1 MKTLVRKLGGSA
13 MKPRRLTALL
23 IACLLLAAAGC
34 GGGGDDESGDGG
46 DNAITFW
53 SAEDN
58 AERVKVLQGIVD
70 EFQQKSGVQVKLVT
84 IAEDQLASQIQSASA
99 AGSLPDV
106 MGSLSLGFAH
116 SLAADDLADGDAA
129 NEVIESL
136 GRDTFSER
144 ALSLV
149 DSDGKPISIPAD
161 SWTQL
166 LVYRKDLF
174 EKEGLETPDTFERI
188 QAAATKLN
196 QSGTAGIVAAT
207 KAADGFTQQ
216 TFEYFALANG
226 CQLTDDQGNL
236 QLTTPQCVETFQ
248 FYSDLINNG
257 STKGGQDADTTRAAY
272 FSGKAGMII
281 WSSFLLDELAGLRN
295 DALPTC
301 PQCREDKAWLAE
313 NSGVVTAITGPSGS
327 EPTQFGEVTNFSIIK
342 DGNTDGAKQFVE
354 YMMSDG
360 YVQWLG
366 FAPEGKFPV
375 RAGTKDNPQEY
386 IEAWSKLEA
395 GVDTKA
401 PLSDFYPEEVLTA
414 LTEST
419 DTMNRWGFQQGQ
431 GQLVGAQLAE
441 LPIPK
446 ALASEI
452 SGKLTADAAAK
463 QAQADVEEIAQ
474 SIE

>member
-1 MKTLVRKLGGSA
+1 

-84 IAEDQLASQIQSASA
+84 IAEDQLATQIQSASA
-99 AGSLPDV
+99 GGTLPDV

-149 DSDGKPISIPAD
+149 ESDGKPISVPAD
-161 SWTQL
+161 TWTQL

-174 EKEGLETPDTFERI
+174 EKEGLETPDTFEKI

-226 CQLTDDQGNL
+226 CQLTDDQGGL

-272 FSGKAGMII
+272 FAGKAGMII

-301 PQCREDKAWLAE
+301 PQCREDKTWLAE
-313 NSGVVTAITGPSGS
+313 NSGVVTAISGPSGS

-342 DGNTDGAKQFVE
+342 DGNTEPAKQFVE

-386 IEAWSKLEA
+386 IEAWNKLEA

-414 LTEST
+414 LTKST

-431 GQLVGAQLAE
+431 GRLVGAQLAE

>member
-1 MKTLVRKLGGSA
+1 
-13 MKPRRLTALL
+13 MKPRRLLSLL
-23 IACLLLAAAGC
+23 VAGLLLAAAGC
-34 GGGGDDESGDGG
+34 GGGGDEGGDGG

-58 AERVKVLQGIVD
+58 AERVKVLQEIVND
-70 EFQQKSGVQVKLVT
+70 FQSKSGVQVKLVT

-116 SLAADDLADGDAA
+116 SLAADDLADSDAA
-129 NEVIESL
+129 NEVIENL

-144 ALSLV
+144 ALSQV
-149 DSDGKPISIPAD
+149 ESDGKPVSVPAD
-161 SWTQL
+161 TWTQL
-166 LVYRKDLF
+166 LVYRTDLF
-174 EKEGLETPDTFERI
+174 EKEGLQAPDTFENI

-196 QSGTAGIVAAT
+196 QPGTAGIVAAT

-226 CQLTDDQGNL
+226 CQLTDDAGKL
-236 QLTTPQCVETFQ
+236 QLTTPACVQTFQ

-281 WSSFLLDELAGLRN
+281 WSSFLLDELAGLRK

-301 PQCREDKAWLAE
+301 AECRKDKQWLAE
-313 NSGVVTAITGPSGS
+313 NSGVVTAIKGPSGS

-342 DGNTDGAKQFVE
+342 DGNTEPAKQFVE

-360 YVQWLG
+360 YTKWLS
-366 FAPEGKFPV
+366 FAPEGKFPT

-386 IEAWSKLEA
+386 IDAWKKLDA

-401 PLSDFYPEEVLTA
+401 PLSDFYPEDVLTA
-414 LTEST
+414 LTKST

-452 SGKLTADAAAK
+452 SGKLTAQAAAE

-474 SIE
+474 SIK

>member
-1 MKTLVRKLGGSA
+1 MRS
-13 MKPRRLTALL
+13 RRLLSLL
-23 IACLLLAAAGC
+23 VLCVLLAAAGC
-34 GGGGDDESGDGG
+34 GGGGDEGGGDSGDKS
-46 DNAITFW
+46 ITFW
-53 SAEDN
+53 TAEDLADRVAATKKI
-58 AERVKVLQGIVD
+58 AEA
-70 EFQQKSGVQVKLVT
+70 FQQKTGITVNVVA
-84 IAEDQLASQIQSASA
+84 IAEDQLATQIQSASA
-99 AGSLPDV
+99 GGTLPDV

-116 SLAADDLADGDAA
+116 SLAADDLADSDAA
-129 NEVIESL
+129 NEVIENL

-144 ALSLV
+144 ALALV
-149 DSDGKPISIPAD
+149 DSDGKPVSVPAD
-161 SWTQL
+161 TWTQL

-174 EKEGLETPDTFERI
+174 EKEGLETPDTFDKI

-196 QSGTAGIVAAT
+196 QSGMAGIVAAT

-226 CQLTDDQGNL
+226 CQLTDDQGNV
-236 QLTTPQCVETFQ
+236 QLTTPPCVQTFQ

-272 FSGKAGMII
+272 FAGKAGMII
-281 WSSFLLDELAGLRN
+281 WSSFILDELAGLRN

-301 PQCREDKAWLAE
+301 AQCRDDKKWLSE
-313 NSGVVTAITGPSGS
+313 NSGVVTAISGPSGS

-342 DGNTDGAKQFVE
+342 DGNTEPAKQFVE
-354 YMMSDG
+354 YMLSDG
-360 YVQWLG
+360 YTKWLS

-375 RAGTKDNPQEY
+375 RAGTKDNPTEY
-386 IEAWSKLEA
+386 IDAWKKLDA

-401 PLSDFYPEEVLTA
+401 PLSDFYPEDVLTA
-414 LTEST
+414 LTKST

-474 SIE
+474 SIK

>member
-1 MKTLVRKLGGSA
+1 
-13 MKPRRLTALL
+13 MKPRRLMALL
-23 IACLLLAAAGC
+23 VACLLLAAAGC

-70 EFQQKSGVQVKLVT
+70 EFQSKSGVQVKLVT

-129 NEVIESL
+129 NQVIESL

-149 DSDGKPISIPAD
+149 ESDGTPISVPAD
-161 SWTQL
+161 TWTQL

-174 EKEGLETPDTFERI
+174 EKEGLETPDTFEKI

-196 QSGTAGIVAAT
+196 GSGQAGIVAAT

-301 PQCREDKAWLAE
+301 PECREDKAWLAE

-342 DGNTDGAKQFVE
+342 DGNTEPAKQFVE

-386 IEAWSKLEA
+386 IEAWNKLEA